1 MDYTDF
7 TDGKNCLSDRK
18 TTMENSL
25 DYFSMFLLGLFGTG
39 HCLGM
44 CGPLVVAL
52 PGRYE
57 RWQAHLIYHLGRL
70 ATYTLMGALFGGV
83 GRGVIWFFGLA
94 PPQAILWTGRLQLL
108 LSVPVALFLLF
119 MGLTRLGLLEE
130 PYWLALAMPKKIP
143 GYETVLSNVLNRRNM
158 LWLLGMG
165 LLLGLL
171 PCGLSY
177 GAFARALAG
186 GGMGPGAL
194 LTAAFGLG
202 TLPGL
207 LLLGTGAATL
217 FHRFRSQME
226 IISGLI
232 MIGMAVSLLLK
243 LGVS

>member
-1 MDYTDF
+1 
-7 TDGKNCLSDRK
+7 
-18 TTMENSL
+18 
-25 DYFSMFLLGLFGTG
+25 MFLLGLFGTG

-52 PGRYE
+52 PGRYG

-70 ATYTLMGALFGGV
+70 ATYTVMGALFGGA
-83 GRGVIWFFGLA
+83 GHGLIWFFGLD
-94 PPQAILWTGRLQLL
+94 PQQALVWTGRLQLF

-119 MGLTRLGLLEE
+119 MGLTRLGLLDE
-130 PYWLALAMPKKIP
+130 PRWMSLAMPQKIP
-143 GYETVLSNVLNRRNM
+143 GYEAVLANVLDRRNL

-177 GAFARALAG
+177 GAFARTLASG
-186 GGMGPGAL
+186 GFGPGAL
-194 LTAAFGLG
+194 LTALFGLG

-207 LLLGTGAATL
+207 LLLGTGAAKL
-217 FHRFRSQME
+217 FQRFRSQME
-226 IISGLI
+226 IASGLI

-243 LGVS
+243 MGLTNLSY